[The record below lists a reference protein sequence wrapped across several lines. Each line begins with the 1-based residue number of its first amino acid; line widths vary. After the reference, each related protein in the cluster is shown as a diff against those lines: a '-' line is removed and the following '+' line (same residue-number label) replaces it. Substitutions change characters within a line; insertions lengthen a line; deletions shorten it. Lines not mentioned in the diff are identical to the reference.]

1 MHFRKIKK
9 KKQSND
15 LPNYSISGFQVVR
28 FYLRRSGNK
37 VGTNPGQNTIPLQGT
52 LPHSRSFTP
61 GPWRHANSPHVHSCE
76 MCEETWVPIEN
87 PRRHA
92 KSVQT
97 PHSDSG
103 QELIFFFFSSTLWWN
118 KVVQEQW
125 YSRNCCV
132 TESKSNLWR

>member
-28 FYLRRSGNK
+28 FYLSRSGNK

-76 MCEETWVPIEN
+76 MCEET
-87 PRRHA
+87 
-92 KSVQT
+92 
-97 PHSDSG
+97 
-103 QELIFFFFSSTLWWN
+103 
-118 KVVQEQW
+118 
-125 YSRNCCV
+125 
-132 TESKSNLWR
+132 